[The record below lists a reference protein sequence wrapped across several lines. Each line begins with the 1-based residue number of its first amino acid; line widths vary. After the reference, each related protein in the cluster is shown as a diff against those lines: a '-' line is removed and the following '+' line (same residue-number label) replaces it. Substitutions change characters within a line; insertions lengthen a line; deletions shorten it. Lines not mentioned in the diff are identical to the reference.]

1 MFINRSE
8 KTETMD
14 DLAFGGEEMH
24 VTLKELQTINKWL
37 GGNKVTLAGLNSL
50 VSDCETPLSIADIG
64 CGRGDMLKLMVQWT
78 QANGFKTHFTGIDA
92 NHSIIDFAKKNTEAY
107 PEITYHCLNIFSDD
121 FRKQKF
127 DIICCTLFT
136 HHFKN
141 DELVSLL
148 KRLEKQTKLGII
160 INDLHRHWLAYYSI
174 KLITAL
180 FSNSNMIKNDA
191 PISVLRSF
199 TRDDWLEIL
208 SQAGIQNYSLTWQ
221 WAFRWQLIIKK

>member
-1 MFINRSE
+1 MFKKRSE

-14 DLAFGGEEMH
+14 DLAFGGEEMN
-24 VTLKELQTINKWL
+24 VTLEELQTINKWL
-37 GGNKVTLAGLNSL
+37 GGNSVTFTGLNSL

-64 CGRGDMLKLMVQWT
+64 CGRGDKLKLMVQWS
-78 QANGFKTHFTGIDA
+78 QARGFKTHFTGIDA
-92 NHSIIDFAKKNTEAY
+92 NPFIIDFARKNTDAY

-121 FRKQKF
+121 FQKQKF

-136 HHFKN
+136 HHFNNK
-141 DELVSLL
+141 ELVTLL
-148 KRLEKQTKLGII
+148 KRLQKQTKFGIV

-174 KLITAL
+174 KFITAL

-199 TRDDWLEIL
+199 TRNDWLEIL
-208 SQAGIQNYSLTWQ
+208 SQAGIQNYSLSWK